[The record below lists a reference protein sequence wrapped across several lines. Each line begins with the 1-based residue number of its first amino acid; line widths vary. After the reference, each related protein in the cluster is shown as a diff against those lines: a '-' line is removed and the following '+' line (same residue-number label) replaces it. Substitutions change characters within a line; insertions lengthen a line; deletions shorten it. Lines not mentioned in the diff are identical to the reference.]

1 MDVNH
6 KIAIFQGDN
15 TIFNDA
21 ASVLKWV
28 MNKVSLGATETVMGK
43 ISFTQQLKFLQS
55 KALSY
60 HHDNS
65 IFSAEMFWCDYNKK
79 EWKSQSFSSVGA
91 QHQNARSERAIQ
103 TIMHTMVRTFLVH
116 ACLYRTERGSD
127 DLSL

>member
-60 HHDNS
+60 HDDNG
-65 IFSAEMFWCDYNKK
+65 IISAEMFWRDYK
-79 EWKSQSFSSVGA
+79 EWKSQSFSSFGA
-91 QHQNARSERAIQ
+91 QHQNARAYQ
-103 TIMHTMVRTFLVH
+103 Q
-116 ACLYRTERGSD
+116 A
-127 DLSL
+127 LSNIVQSVDPFES